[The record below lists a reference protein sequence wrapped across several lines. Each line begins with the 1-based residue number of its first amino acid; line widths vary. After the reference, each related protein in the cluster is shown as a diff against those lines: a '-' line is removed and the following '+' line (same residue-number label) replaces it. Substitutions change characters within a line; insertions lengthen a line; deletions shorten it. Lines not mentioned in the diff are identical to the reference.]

1 MSTGSLRRR
10 VALVTLPLLIVALA
24 GSAAVVTVRYRHDR
38 EQDLRQRL
46 LAGANGIAGAS
57 GDQTKF
63 MVSALALQGIATQ
76 IREEHDPGATEQQPL
91 PKDLAGGKPGGPV
104 DVTPVVESQGKL
116 LVVRVPTAVWPTGP
130 DGLSDP
136 GSGSAVATLSASR
149 AGVDRA
155 VRQLLV
161 IEIAVALAAVAIAA
175 LLLLRGLR
183 SALAPLAHVGA
194 VAARIADGA
203 HDERLRPDRPETEL
217 GRMAAAFDH
226 MVDELEASI
235 ARAQRS
241 ESAMRRFLA
250 DASHELRTPIA
261 ALQATAETL
270 LREQPDRLD
279 RDLLEARVA
288 GDAARLGRL
297 VADLLDLARL
307 EANEALVRRPVDLE
321 AVATRAVAQATG
333 HRPTATVEIAAEDG
347 AHVLGDADAL
357 ARAVRNLVDN
367 AVTAA
372 GPTGRVR
379 VDVRRDGADL
389 IATVA
394 DDGPGVPAAE
404 RARIFEGFVRLE
416 PARGP
421 GAGLGL
427 AIARRVARE
436 HEGDLTCEA
445 GPGGRFVLRLPS
457 STALSATER
466 SGVSATDHRR
476 EETIMRS
483 DVTPTIIGP

>member
-38 EQDLRQRL
+38 ELDLRHQL
-46 LAGANGIAGAS
+46 LAGAKAVSAAS

-63 MVSALALQGIATQ
+63 IVSTLALEGIDTQVRKDPDPAATK
-76 IREEHDPGATEQQPL
+76 EQV
-91 PKDLAGGKPGGPV
+91 LAGGKQGGPRAF
-104 DVTPVVESQGKL
+104 TPVVESTGKL
-116 LVVRVPTAVWPTGP
+116 LVVRVPTAAWPTGP
-130 DGLSDP
+130 GPDDT
-136 GSGSAVATLSASR
+136 GSGGAIATLSASR
-149 AGVDRA
+149 VSVDQA

-175 LLLLRGLR
+175 LLLLKGLR
-183 SALAPLAHVGA
+183 SALQPLAHVGA
-194 VAARIADGA
+194 VAARIAEGA
-203 HDERLRPDRPETEL
+203 HDERLRPDRPDTEL

-270 LREQPDRLD
+270 LREQPGRPD
-279 RDLLEARVA
+279 RDALEARVA

-307 EANEALVRRPVDLE
+307 EANEPLARRPVDLG
-321 AVATRAVAQATG
+321 AVATRAAAEATG
-333 HRPTATVEIAAEDG
+333 LRPGPTVTIEAEDE
-347 AHVLGDADAL
+347 ALVLGDADAL
-357 ARAVRNLVDN
+357 TRAVRNLVDN
-367 AVTAA
+367 AIAAA
-372 GPTGRVR
+372 GRAGHVR
-379 VDVRRDGADL
+379 IAVRREGDDL
-389 IATVA
+389 TTTVQ

-404 RARIFEGFVRLE
+404 RERIFEGFVRLE
-416 PARGP
+416 PVRAP

-436 HEGDLTCEA
+436 HGGDLTCEA
-445 GPGGRFVLRLPS
+445 GPGGRFVLRLPADR
-457 STALSATER
+457 TGPGG
-466 SGVSATDHRR
+466 SGPPSRGGQPSCRIEMVSRAP
-476 EETIMRS
+476 
-483 DVTPTIIGP
+483 VGPSR